1 MTTALQKWFILYS
14 ENHQNPVNKKI
25 HYTCVPLIYFSV
37 LGMMSSV
44 EIPIALG
51 EIFYIS
57 LGLHYFFLAGVL
69 IFFLRHSFCIFLGML
84 MFSLI
89 CLMLINL
96 VSIQAIVIPW
106 QIFALLFTLSWIGQ
120 FIGHKIEKKKPS
132 FFTDLVF
139 LLIGPAWIVKNIFR
153 KLELEY

>member
-25 HYTCVPLIYFSV
+25 HYTCVPLIFLSV
-37 LGMMSSV
+37 LGIMSSI
-44 EIPIALG
+44 EIPVKLG
-51 EIFYIS
+51 EALHTS
-57 LGLHYFFLAGVL
+57 LGLHYFFLAGAL
-69 IFFLRHSFCIFLGML
+69 IFYLRHSPCIFYG
-84 MFSLI
+84 
-89 CLMLINL
+89 
-96 VSIQAIVIPW
+96 VS
-106 QIFALLFTLSWIGQ
+106 IFALICIMLIEAVRMQNEIAPQTIFVSVFVLAWIGQ